1 MVKVICV
8 IISLSAIIEVELPD
22 YFIDIFTRLTQRHNV
37 LNIEWAQYRGNND
50 KKEVKKLI
58 REEEIP
64 WQTLKYQLSRQR
76 SWDGLW
82 WLWHR
87 RVWTQYVISYPT
99 NDSSCNAKKFLPQVD
114 STNKF
119 SKDLPG
125 EHEHGPGSQVYP
137 NDNTHSAWTQHILK
151 DKFATI
157 LFCKKQLLFWTKY
170 YENVKWSQPWS
181 WGWCREEERCW
192 SQRFEK
198 ASVCR
203 QDASSQCG
211 ETDRLVETLDWSW
224 IDGSIKKMVNQH
236 FDINLCL
243 GWSPVGA
250 ISSVPEPC
258 FEKPS
263 GSLQGKNYL

>member
-1 MVKVICV
+1 MMST
-8 IISLSAIIEVELPD
+8 ISQKGGQKAH
-22 YFIDIFTRLTQRHNV
+22 QR
-37 LNIEWAQYRGNND
+37 RGNTLTNT
-50 KKEVKKLI
+50 EVSALPPKKL
-58 REEEIP
+58 R
-64 WQTLKYQLSRQR
+64 WLMMTLA
-76 SWDGLW
+76 
-82 WLWHR
+82 
-87 RVWTQYVISYPT
+87 
-99 NDSSCNAKKFLPQVD
+99 SSCLDTICHILPNKWFMLQVKILPEVD

-119 SKDLPG
+119 SKDLSG

-151 DKFATI
+151 DIFAKI

-181 WGWCREEERCW
+181 WGWCKEEGRCW

-224 IDGSIKKMVNQH
+224 NDGSIKKNGQSA
-236 FDINLCL
+236 F
-243 GWSPVGA
+243 W
-250 ISSVPEPC
+250 
-258 FEKPS
+258 
-263 GSLQGKNYL
+263 Y

>member
-1 MVKVICV
+1 M
-8 IISLSAIIEVELPD
+8 
-22 YFIDIFTRLTQRHNV
+22 
-37 LNIEWAQYRGNND
+37 
-50 KKEVKKLI
+50 
-58 REEEIP
+58 
-64 WQTLKYQLSRQR
+64 
-76 SWDGLW
+76 
-82 WLWHR
+82 
-87 RVWTQYVISYPT
+87 
-99 NDSSCNAKKFLPQVD
+99 
-114 STNKF
+114 
-119 SKDLPG
+119 
-125 EHEHGPGSQVYP
+125 
-137 NDNTHSAWTQHILK
+137 
-151 DKFATI
+151 
-157 LFCKKQLLFWTKY
+157 
-170 YENVKWSQPWS
+170 KWSQPWS

-263 GSLQGKNYL
+263 GSLQGKRCKIIFNSSVCFWEMRIVTLYQAVLVLEVSPQVMMNHHFVVPLTMDHLCAKVNTGNYIVGNFTLLLRGRKIRWFRRSSRSLWLLRISSNVWEVGESSW